1 MRTMQIVV
9 KFFLV
14 GFCLAVWSI
23 SAFAQPFD
31 SGSNGNDGP
40 MSITTNTTLQ
50 VPSDGIF
57 HATTVDITHT
67 LSFTKNAKNTPIY
80 ILATG
85 DINISGAIVA
95 SGKAPTSQI
104 GGVGG
109 SGGFDGGARGVEGEA
124 PGDGH
129 GPGGGIGGLNAG
141 NDVGSGSYGTRRG
154 VSDKD
159 GEVYGTALLMPM
171 VGGSGGGGSDTTAGG
186 GGGGAI
192 TIASSTQITLTG
204 NVQARGANVNGNGN
218 GSAGSIRLV
227 APKIIGAG
235 SLLVELY
242 GGLGRIRVDLMD
254 RSEYALKYNGN
265 PPRVIGSLMQV
276 FPTTSPSLA
285 IIKAA
290 GVVIAEGSTTPV
302 EVLLPNG
309 ASSAQDVIVQARDF
323 TGMVPIRVKVIP
335 DSGPSV
341 AYDDVINMAGGN
353 PSTVTVTVQ
362 IPVNVPVFIEA
373 WTTNP

>member
-1 MRTMQIVV
+1 MKTMQIVV

-14 GFCLAVWSI
+14 GFCLTVWSI
-23 SAFAQPFD
+23 STFAQPFD
-31 SGSNGNDGP
+31 SGSNGSYGAIEIFAQTILP
-40 MSITTNTTLQ
+40 

-57 HATTVDITHT
+57 HATTVDITHNLT
-67 LSFTKNAKNTPIY
+67 FTKNAKNTPIY

-85 DINISGAIVA
+85 DINIGGNIYDSG
-95 SGKAPTSQI
+95 SGSTSQI

-109 SGGFDGGARGVEGEA
+109 SGGFDGGARGVQGTA

-129 GPGGGIGGLNAG
+129 GPGGGIGGLNAD
-141 NDVGSGSYGTRRG
+141 NDVGAGSYGTRLGRT
-154 VSDKD
+154 DND

-192 TIASSTQITLTG
+192 TIASNTQITLTG
-204 NVQARGANVNGNGN
+204 TVWVRGANVGGSGD

-235 SLLVELY
+235 TLY
-242 GGLGRIRVDLMD
+242 ADAFGGMGRIRVDLID
-254 RSEYALKYNGN
+254 RSEYALRYNGS
-265 PPRVIGSLMQV
+265 PPLVIGSLMQV

-285 IIKAA
+285 IIGAA
-290 GVVIAEGSTTPV
+290 GAVIVEGSTTPV

-309 ASSAQDVIVQARDF
+309 APSSQDVIVQARDF
-323 TGMVPIRVKVIP
+323 TGLVPIRVKVIP

-341 AYDDVINMAGGN
+341 SYDDTIDMGGGN
-353 PSTVTVTVQ
+353 PSTVTVSVQ